1 MCCRIREGFYP
12 RSTRKYAW
20 TKTFRM
26 ASAIAGVLCVMR
38 PKILILLMNLWFTM
52 STTIQIQP
60 ETKSRLDALK
70 AHPQESDDETLNRIM
85 DVLFD
90 PEPLSEETLQ
100 RIEEGLADM
109 RAGRCRSLEEIAQE
123 LGLE

>member
-1 MCCRIREGFYP
+1 
-12 RSTRKYAW
+12 
-20 TKTFRM
+20 M

-38 PKILILLMNLWFTM
+38 LKILILLMNLWFTI
-52 STTIQIQP
+52 STTIQLQP
-60 ETKSRLDALK
+60 ETRSRLDALK

>member
-1 MCCRIREGFYP
+1 M
-12 RSTRKYAW
+12 
-20 TKTFRM
+20 
-26 ASAIAGVLCVMR
+26 V
-38 PKILILLMNLWFTM
+38 
-52 STTIQIQP
+52 TTIQLRP
-60 ETKSRLDALK
+60 ETKARLDEVK
-70 AHPQESDDETLNRIM
+70 VHPRETYDEAVNRLLEM
-85 DVLFD
+85 AYD